1 MANDN
6 SSSTSGGIGFAGL
19 LTILFIGL
27 KLTHYIEWNWWWVF
41 SPIWL
46 PWLVIVVFIV
56 IIAIVKALTDN

>member
-19 LTILFIGL
+19 LTILLIGL

-41 SPIWL
+41 APIWL
-46 PWLVIVVFIV
+46 PWLVVLAFIV